1 MTEDPSS
8 SPNAPSFSSADAP
21 EPDWGTPDESD
32 GPASA
37 LAGRSSFALDMARMW
52 VKEHQTSVML
62 GAFAVGVAA
71 GALFRD

>member
-1 MTEDPSS
+1 MTEDPSAP
-8 SPNAPSFSSADAP
+8 PNSASFSSGDAP
-21 EPDWGTPDESD
+21 EPDWATPDDSE

-37 LAGRSSFALDMARMW
+37 FASRSSFALDMARMW

-71 GALFRD
+71 GALFRE